1 MKKKNLLMIALV
13 SLLTV
18 AILPACRNRCVK
30 GSGHQITES
39 YNVANFNELEISGAF
54 RVNLKQDSSL
64 ALSITTDDNL
74 MKYIHV
80 ESDGERLHIYNKKS
94 VCGSG
99 EMILNI
105 GIKQLSRLTGSGAVN
120 FVSAGKINAKDLHIG
135 LNGASS
141 VNLDLTADN
150 VSTEGT
156 GSSEIDL
163 KGQATSHRV
172 QLTGAGKLRA
182 FDFVVGKYD
191 IRSTGAADCEINVL
205 TDLQVSS
212 TGASDVKYKG
222 NPANVNS
229 TKLGAGTVTHV
240 N

>member
-1 MKKKNLLMIALV
+1 MKKFLAIIILFSAAASL
-13 SLLTV
+13 SLLSS
-18 AILPACRNRCVK
+18 CRFGCIK
-30 GSGHQITES
+30 GSGRKVTENHKVS
-39 YNVANFNELEISGAF
+39 DFTRLEVSGAF

-64 ALSITTDDNL
+64 NLGITADDNI
-74 MKYIHV
+74 MKYIRIDN
-80 ESDGERLHIYNKKS
+80 DGDRLHVYIRKA

-105 GIKQLSRLTGSGAVN
+105 GVKRLEELRGSGAIS
-120 FVSAGKINAKDLHIG
+120 FVSDGKLNTGDLRIG
-135 LNGASS
+135 LSGASK
-141 VNLDLTADN
+141 VDLDLTAAN
-150 VSTEGT
+150 VTTEGS

-172 QLTGAGKLRA
+172 ELTGAGKVHA

-191 IRSTGAADCEINVL
+191 IRATGAADCEINVL
-205 TDLQVSS
+205 NELNVNT
-212 TGASDVKYKG
+212 TGSSDVKYKG

-229 TKLGAGTVTHV
+229 SKLGAGTLTHV